1 MNTSMFFSIISQL
14 ILDFKDKDKRRFVIL
29 FAMLTVGMGM
39 NVVNAQ
45 SIREYSKEYGDK
57 LEEHST
63 QLHDLNSKFEI
74 FVAYI
79 STQSERDKEQDER
92 IKRIAKKQDEQGE
105 GIKKLDD
112 GVKKLDHGVKKLDDG
127 VKKQDKRIKTLEEQG

>member
-1 MNTSMFFSIISQL
+1 MSTSMFFGYMSRWIFDLLGRDQ
-14 ILDFKDKDKRRFVIL
+14 DKRRFIIL

-45 SIREYSKEYGDK
+45 SIKDNAQSIKDFGGK
-57 LEEHST
+57 LEDHSS

-79 STQSERDKEQDER
+79 STQSEKDKEQDDR
-92 IKRIAKKQDEQGE
+92 IKRIAKKHDDQ
-105 GIKKLDD
+105 IKKLGDQDKEHDD
-112 GVKKLDHGVKKLDDG
+112 QF
-127 VKKQDKRIKTLEEQG
+127 KKQDKRIKTLEEQG

>member
-1 MNTSMFFSIISQL
+1 MNTSMFFGYMSRWIFDL
-14 ILDFKDKDKRRFVIL
+14 LGKDKDKRRFVIL
-29 FAMLTVGMGM
+29 FTMLTVGMGM

-45 SIREYSKEYGDK
+45 SIREYSKEYGGK

-79 STQSERDKEQDER
+79 STQSERDKEQDD
-92 IKRIAKKQDEQGE
+92 RIAKQDERNKE
-105 GIKKLDD
+105 
-112 GVKKLDHGVKKLDDG
+112 
-127 VKKQDKRIKTLEEQG
+127 QDERIKTLETKETKEGGSKNKESQG